1 VVSRYSEIVKPSEAP
16 LYEIKANLFRA
27 LAHPVR
33 IRVLELLVAA
43 GNQPDGTGE
52 VSVTE
57 LLTDLGGSPSHLSGH
72 LGVLRQYG
80 VVSSRRVGSRVLY
93 RTAHPA
99 VVDLL
104 SSARRF
110 LIDTLVANGDH
121 LSAATALPPLGEPR

>member
-1 VVSRYSEIVKPSEAP
+1 MKPSEAP

-33 IRVLELLVAA
+33 IRVLEVLVAA
-43 GNQPDGTGE
+43 DNQPDGSGE

-57 LLTDLGGSPSHLSGH
+57 LLADLGGSPSHLSGH

-93 RTAHPA
+93 RPAHPA

-110 LIDTLVANGDH
+110 LIDTLAASGDQ

>member
-1 VVSRYSEIVKPSEAP
+1 MKPSEAP

-43 GNQPDGTGE
+43 GNQPGSDGE

-104 SSARRF
+104 ASARRF
-110 LIDTLVANGDH
+110 LIDTLVASGDH
-121 LSAATALPPLGEPR
+121 LSAATALPPLGERR

>member
-1 VVSRYSEIVKPSEAP
+1 MKPSEAP

-99 VVDLL
+99 LVDLL